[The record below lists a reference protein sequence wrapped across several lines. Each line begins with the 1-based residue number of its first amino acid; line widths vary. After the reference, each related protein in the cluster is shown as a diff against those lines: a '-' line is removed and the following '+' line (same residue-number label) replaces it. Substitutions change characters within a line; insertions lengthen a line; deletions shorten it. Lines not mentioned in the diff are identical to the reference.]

1 MIGHQQ
7 TGTIDGVVISA
18 VAHEGLRVTVD
29 GRPGRL
35 AVVTDDGHIVADG
48 PTVAREVRS
57 VSINIYRAMLQG
69 KGHLRVIGEKIKA
82 TP

>member
-7 TGTIDGVVISA
+7 TGAIEGVVISA